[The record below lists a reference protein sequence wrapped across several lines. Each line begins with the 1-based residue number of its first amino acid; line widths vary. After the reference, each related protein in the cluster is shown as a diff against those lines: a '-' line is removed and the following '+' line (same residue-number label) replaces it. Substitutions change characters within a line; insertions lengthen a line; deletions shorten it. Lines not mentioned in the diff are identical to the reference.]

1 MRKHRLLFLVLLITI
16 KMAELQAQ
24 SPKGIISGTVA
35 DHLTKEPIIGASI
48 AVTGT
53 TFGTQTGR
61 NGEFTINNLEPGN
74 YSLKITYI
82 GYNPSMKN
90 DIIVNSARPA
100 IVKAELFESAIEL
113 EGITATTGFYQKDP
127 GETGSIASFS
137 YEEIRRSPGGFE
149 DVIRALSVLPGIG
162 QANPGRNDLVVRG
175 GAPSEN
181 LSIIDGF
188 VVPNINHFGSQGA
201 TGGPLSFVNLD
212 YVRETSFSTGGFPVI
227 YGDKL
232 SSVMKIDLQEG
243 RKNNIGGK
251 GTISA
256 TQFGFNID
264 GPVGKDAGFILSAR
278 RSYLDFIFDAAGFN
292 FVPEYYDFLAKF
304 NYQLDSKN
312 FISYLFIG
320 AFDNVKFN
328 NKNAED
334 RYDNSRIL
342 GSAQNQ
348 YVTGISLRHLF
359 DNGFLTV
366 SLSRNFVDYDAV
378 QKDSLLN
385 PVFKNKSREAENEIK
400 AELVFKPAA
409 FSEVNVGASARFI
422 KFNADIK
429 FNSFRTSFGEILD
442 ITSLN
447 TESDY
452 SKYSFYTQ
460 FSDVLFSRL
469 MISAGLRGDYFSGIN
484 DGFSLSPRGAITFML
499 TGETN
504 ISLSGGIYTQ
514 SPSYIWLAATDMN
527 KDLKQ
532 MKVTQVILGLEHKLQ
547 DDLLLKVEGFY
558 KSYSD
563 YPASI
568 LRKYLVLSNTGT
580 GFTGPDENYSS
591 FGLEPLVSEGKGNVK
606 GVEFSMQKKSS
617 STPFYGIFSLTYSK
631 ADFTGLDGIERAG
644 SYDQRLI
651 LNLSGGY
658 IFSSKWEASVRFRFA
673 TGTPYTPFNND
684 GTQTIAAY
692 NSERFKPVHSL
703 DIRVDRRWNFSGWNL
718 IAYIDIQNIYNNKN
732 SNSIRWNYREEKVN
746 SQSSIGLLPSIGLSM
761 EF

>member
-385 PVFKNKSREAENEIK
+385 PIFKNKSREAENEIK

-460 FSDVLFSRL
+460 FSDVLFGRL

-514 SPSYIWLAATDMN
+514 SPPYIWLAATDMN

-568 LRKYLVLSNTGT
+568 LRKYLVLSNTGA

-732 SNSIRWNYREEKVN
+732 SNSIRWNYREGKVN